1 MARSIEQIQ
10 NEIIS
15 AKESNSDLAELTS
28 TSKTAVWRLITFV
41 IAFSIYA
48 LEKLFDIHKAETD
61 DKIALLKPHTARW
74 YRQKALAFQY
84 GYPLVTDSD
93 VYDNTNVS
101 EEQLTLSKIVK
112 YSAVTESKEGVVIVK
127 IATENGGILS
137 PISDVQ
143 KESFKAYIAEIKDA
157 GVNIN
162 TINFLPDKLYLN
174 MKVYYDPLVLDAR
187 GNSII
192 SGGKPVEEAIKQ
204 YLKELPF
211 NGELVLAHLVDRLQ
225 EVEGV
230 LIPQIDSA
238 ESSWINDENN
248 STTYAAPEAIDV
260 KKIPVSGYFE
270 VVNFDLIKY
279 VVYDR
284 YQ

>member
-61 DKIALLKPHTARW
+61 DKISLLKPHTARW

-93 VYDNTNVS
+93 VYDNSNVS
-101 EEQLTLSKIVK
+101 EDQLELSRIVK
-112 YSAVTESKEGVVIVK
+112 YSAVTESDNGTVIVK
-127 IATENGGILS
+127 IATENDGVLS

-143 KESFKAYIAEIKDA
+143 KTSFETYIREIKDA

-174 MKVYYDPLVLDAR
+174 MTVYFSPLILDAQ

-192 SGGKPVEEAIKQ
+192 SGGKPVEEAITQ

-211 NGELVLAHLVDRLQ
+211 NGELILAHLVDRLQ

-230 LIPQIDSA
+230 LIPQVDSA
-238 ESSWINDENN
+238 QSSWIEENIDS
-248 STTYAAPEAIDV
+248 STYGAPVAIIAKV
-260 KKIPVSGYFE
+260 IPTSGYFE
-270 VVNFDLIKY
+270 VVNFDNIKY

-284 YQ
+284 YK

>member
-10 NEIIS
+10 NEIIN

-41 IAFSIYA
+41 IAFSIYT
-48 LEKLFDIHKAETD
+48 LEKLFDIHKTETD

-84 GYPLVTDSD
+84 GYPLVPDSD
-93 VYDNTNVS
+93 VYDNSIIS
-101 EEQLTLSKIVK
+101 EEQLTQSKIVK
-112 YSAVTESKEGVVIVK
+112 YSAVTESEEGLVIVK
-127 IATENGGILS
+127 IATENGGVLS
-137 PISDVQ
+137 PISDEQ
-143 KESFKAYIAEIKDA
+143 KASFEAYIAEIKDA
-157 GVNIN
+157 GVTIH
-162 TINFLPDKLYLN
+162 TINYLPDKLYLN
-174 MKVYYDPLVLDAR
+174 MTVYYNPLVLDAQ

-192 SGGKPVEEAIKQ
+192 NGGKPVEEAIKQ

-225 EVEGV
+225 QVEGV
-230 LIPQIDSA
+230 LIPQINNA
-238 ESSWINDENN
+238 ESSWINEDIN
-248 STTYAAPEAIDV
+248 STTYAAPVAIEV

-270 VVNFDLIKY
+270 VVNFNNISY
-279 VVYDR
+279 VV
-284 YQ
+284 

>member
-174 MKVYYDPLVLDAR
+174 MKVYYDPLVLDAW

>member
-61 DKIALLKPHTARW
+61 DKISLLKPHTARW

-93 VYDNTNVS
+93 VYDNSNVS
-101 EEQLTLSKIVK
+101 EDQLELSRIVK
-112 YSAVTESKEGVVIVK
+112 YSAVTESDNGTVIVK
-127 IATENGGILS
+127 IATENDGVLS

-143 KESFKAYIAEIKDA
+143 KTSFETYIREIKDA

-174 MKVYYDPLVLDAR
+174 MTVYYSPLILDAQ

-192 SGGKPVEEAIKQ
+192 SGGKPVEEAITQ

-211 NGELVLAHLVDRLQ
+211 NGELILAHLVDRLQ

-230 LIPQIDSA
+230 LIPQVDSA
-238 ESSWINDENN
+238 QSSWIEENIDS
-248 STTYAAPEAIDV
+248 STYGSPVAIIAKV
-260 KKIPVSGYFE
+260 IPTSGYFE
-270 VVNFDLIKY
+270 VVNFNNIKY

-284 YQ
+284 YK